1 MAIPDYADPRSHKH
15 FSKGFVGISHGDGNT
30 GYKTSWDA
38 ISDAKPTSTMGIH
51 THTRFCV
58 FCGNRAFPIQSC
70 VGADPHGYACV
81 CKEAMDEIDWQEQF
95 QLLLNEQAK
104 ARRLLIKEMPKRNPD
119 VFEQYAK
126 RVWDHNVAD
135 IRKDFFA
142 QSALSRLGIT
152 VDEPKKFN
160 LG

>member
-1 MAIPDYADPRSHKH
+1 MAIPEYADPRSHKH
-15 FSKGFVGISHGDGNT
+15 FSKGFVGTSHGDGNT
-30 GYKTSWDA
+30 GYRTSWDA
-38 ISDAKPTSTMGIH
+38 ISEAKPTSTMGIH
-51 THTRFCV
+51 AHTRFCV

-95 QLLLNEQAK
+95 QQLLNEQAK

-119 VFEQYAK
+119 VFEAYAK
-126 RVWDHNVAD
+126 RVWDHNVED

-142 QSALSRLGIT
+142 NSVMARLGIT